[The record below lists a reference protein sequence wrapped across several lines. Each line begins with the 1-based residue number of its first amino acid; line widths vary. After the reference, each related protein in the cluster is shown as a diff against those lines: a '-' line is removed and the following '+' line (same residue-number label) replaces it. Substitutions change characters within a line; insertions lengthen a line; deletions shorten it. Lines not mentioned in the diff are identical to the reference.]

1 MRSLMKLSATLVA
14 GAVVGALAMH
24 GLHAQGKPPVYVVN
38 EIDITDKAGFQTYA
52 AAQQKMIEKHGG
64 KYIIRGGKVVA
75 TLSGTPPSD
84 RFTIYR
90 FDTEEKMVAWRDD
103 PAQKEVLAT
112 RDKLGKF
119 RSFVVEGVQ

>member
-38 EIDITDKAGFQTYA
+38 EIDVTDKACFQTYA
-52 AAQQKMIEKHGG
+52 AAQQKMIEKHGC

-103 PAQKEVLAT
+103 QAQKEVLAT